1 MSLTGMAEAKQVL
14 RGKLTNIPRIDT
26 TLTNEG
32 ECAEAKATGEALANL
47 NTELNKAIVESA
59 TIIQTSLDNYW
70 QMFESSNSV
79 ANATVE

>member
-1 MSLTGMAEAKQVL
+1 MSLTGTAEAKQVL

-32 ECAEAKATGEALANL
+32 ECAEAKATGEALSDLRADL
-47 NTELNKAIVESA
+47 NNAIVESA
-59 TIIQTSLDNYW
+59 SKIQSSMDNYW
-70 QMFESSNSV
+70 QMLESSNSV